1 MRQFIPQTLIF
12 IALYTVLGNLVYSQE
27 LELQGTVDYGNQK
40 PRPSVEIAAGTLS
53 YFGDVGRLNGN
64 AQYSQLNWGYSITM
78 RNPISEAFSLDF
90 SALFG
95 TVRHQE
101 NLPGQMVNF
110 ETPIQM
116 GSASIT
122 YNFNNFLP
130 KQRSITPYLSVGI
143 ATMEFNPKAD
153 MRDADGNLYYVW
165 DNGTLMNAPQKG
177 AKSDEARPV
186 YRDYNY
192 ETDWREIQGGSG
204 AFSLRT
210 LAIPLAVGANI
221 TVNDKW
227 KVRMGA
233 SYLHTFTDNLD
244 GVNSETPRLSGVNKR
259 NDALLFSSIGIAYNL
274 HHTRKNPTNYDKLNN
289 DYFPGLDIDDEDA
302 DGVVDIGDK
311 CPATPEGV
319 KVDVFG
325 CPVDGDKDGVP
336 DYLDDELNTPTG
348 ILVNLKGVTATDE
361 ELAKMYQLYI
371 DPAGSPNYDKS
382 QTYTA
387 DVNRNKVNMAS
398 KNKGFRVEVIN
409 SDELSPEEIARLL
422 SIADIKAIETENGM
436 EFYIDEIKNRYD
448 AVQKFLQ
455 LNKLH
460 IPARILQ
467 VEDGEYFELSQSEIE
482 HAAIF
487 EDEIDENVIVFRVQL
502 GAFKYK
508 LSRNVFKEV
517 SDLIVIEGNDSM
529 TRYVSGSFNTMQDA
543 ATHKVNLLLKGYE
556 GAFVTAYRGGKRIT
570 LKEAGATVDAKEE
583 DITPKVS
590 NNINPNLVKYTLQLG
605 TFAGRVPAETLGKY
619 MSLGNVRPVRNT
631 EGVTNYVYGSF
642 NNLADAK
649 AALSDVKEKGFDE
662 VLITGEFNDKSIT
675 AEEAMKIRGEN

>member
-1 MRQFIPQTLIF
+1 MRQFTPQTLIF
-12 IALYTVLGNLVYSQE
+12 IALYSVVGNLVYGQE
-27 LELQGTVDYGNQK
+27 QVPAATVSYENQK
-40 PRPSVEIAAGTLS
+40 PRPSIEIGAGTLS
-53 YFGDVGRLNGN
+53 YFGDVGNLNGN

-78 RNPISEAFSLDF
+78 RNPISDAFSIDF
-90 SALFG
+90 AALFG
-95 TVRHQE
+95 KVRHQE
-101 NLPGQMVNF
+101 NIPGQMVNF

-116 GSASIT
+116 GSASLT
-122 YNFNNFLP
+122 YNFNNLLP
-130 KQRSITPYLSVGI
+130 RQRSITPYLSVGI

-153 MRDADGNLYYVW
+153 MRDADDNLYYVW
-165 DNGTLMNAPQKG
+165 DNGTLMNTPQKD

-210 LAIPLAVGANI
+210 LAIPVAAGANI
-221 TVNDKW
+221 TVNDIW

-233 SYLHTFTDNLD
+233 SYLYTFTDNID
-244 GVNSETPRLSGVNKR
+244 GINSETTGITGATNRK
-259 NDALLFSSIGIAYNL
+259 DALLFSSVGIAYNL
-274 HHTRKNPTNYDKLNN
+274 HHRKKNPGGYNNLND
-289 DYFPGLDIDDEDA
+289 DYSPGLDLDDEDA
-302 DGVVDIGDK
+302 DGVVDLGDK
-311 CPATPEGV
+311 CPTTPEGV
-319 KVDVFG
+319 KVDAFG
-325 CPVDGDKDGVP
+325 CPVDNDSDGVA
-336 DYLDDELNTPTG
+336 DYLDDEINSVKG
-348 ILVNLKGVTATDE
+348 AVVNLKGVTVTDE

-398 KNKGFRVEVIN
+398 RSKGYRVEVID
-409 SDELSPEEIARLL
+409 SDNMSPEDIARIL
-422 SIADIKAIETENGM
+422 SISDIKAIETDSGM
-436 EFYIDEIKNRYD
+436 DFYIDKIDNKYD

-467 VEDGEYFELSQSEIE
+467 LDAGEYFELSESEIK

-487 EDEIDENVIVFRVQL
+487 EEERDENAIVFRVQL

-517 SDLIVIEGNDSM
+517 SDLLVIEGNDGL
-529 TRYVSGSFNTMQDA
+529 TRYVSGSFNSMQDA

-570 LKEAGATVDAKEE
+570 LKEAGATVDAKE
-583 DITPKVS
+583 DITPQVA

-605 TFAGRVPAETLGKY
+605 TFTGRVPAETLGKY

-631 EGVTNYVYGSF
+631 DGVTTYVYGSF
-642 NNLADAK
+642 NNHADAK
-649 AALSDVKEKGFDE
+649 AELANLKGKGFNE
-662 VLITGEFNDKSIT
+662 AIITGEFNGKSIS